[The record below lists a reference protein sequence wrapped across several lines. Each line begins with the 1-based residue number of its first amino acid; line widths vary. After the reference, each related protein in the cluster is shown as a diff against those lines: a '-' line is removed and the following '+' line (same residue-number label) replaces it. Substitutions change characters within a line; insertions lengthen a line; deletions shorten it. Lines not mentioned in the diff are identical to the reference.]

1 MSALRDVSAGRLGGE
16 NTSMFPVELEARVGI
31 RTQHLPVGRVSVNA
45 VHDWEGEFALR
56 KVFSESFV
64 MGVLMHS

>member
-1 MSALRDVSAGRLGGE
+1 
-16 NTSMFPVELEARVGI
+16 MFPVELEARVGI

-56 KVFSESFV
+56 KVLSESFV
-64 MGVLMHS
+64 MGVLMRS

>member
-1 MSALRDVSAGRLGGE
+1 VSVLRDVSAGRLRDE
-16 NTSMFPVELEARVGI
+16 NTNLFPVELEARVGI

-56 KVFSESFV
+56 KVFGESFV
-64 MGVLMHS
+64 MGVLMRS